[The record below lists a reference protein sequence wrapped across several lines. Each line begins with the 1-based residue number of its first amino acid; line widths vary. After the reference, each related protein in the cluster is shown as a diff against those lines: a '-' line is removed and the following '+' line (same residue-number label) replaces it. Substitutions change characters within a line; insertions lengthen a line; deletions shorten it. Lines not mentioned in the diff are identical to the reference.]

1 MGLLAITSADRL
13 FADWSRS
20 RSLRTESHVSALLRD
35 VPPHCAV
42 VTVNDGHPAALAWL
56 GSVRGHRVAPLGV
69 ETFGQSGSI
78 DDLYASLGFDVNGL
92 SGPPKTSRRAGL
104 SVIETPCGRLSEIY
118 LRRR

>member
-1 MGLLAITSADRL
+1 M
-13 FADWSRS
+13 
-20 RSLRTESHVSALLRD
+20 ESHVDALLQD

-78 DDLYASLGFDVNGL
+78 DDLYASLGFDVNGIIRTAEDIS
-92 SGPPKTSRRAGL
+92 SGKPVRHRKHGAAA
-104 SVIETPCGRLSEIY
+104 
-118 LRRR
+118 